1 MSGSDPGAMRT
12 CPKCGR
18 DNIITATTCPGCEIN
33 SELTIR
39 ITDKDTN
46 FITFF

>member
-18 DNIITATTCPGCEIN
+18 DNIITAITCSGCKI
-33 SELTIR
+33 
-39 ITDKDTN
+39 
-46 FITFF
+46 